1 MTEDLFTFPIVMVD
15 GENEERK
22 EKEKNLYG
30 EQEGPEYDIV
40 YGEAA
45 YPYYDFVGFE
55 DRWLPTQRSLQR
67 ALKQKF
73 DACIV
78 RFQNIGQFLVP
89 MSKDKF
95 RETIEAFA
103 EEREKQ
109 PEELDQPKGNVTII
123 KFTPEML
130 AQLATQKT
138 IGEADEKGDD
148 TDKS

>member
-1 MTEDLFTFPIVMVD
+1 MTDDLFTFPIVMVD

-22 EKEKNLYG
+22 EKQQNLYG
-30 EQEGPEYDIV
+30 EIEGPEYDIV

-45 YPYYDFVGFE
+45 YPYYDFIGFE

-89 MSKDKF
+89 MNKDKF
-95 RETIEAFA
+95 LESIKAFT

-109 PEELDQPKGNVTII
+109 PEQLDQPKGNVTII

-130 AQLATQKT
+130 AQLAMQKT
-138 IGEADEKGDD
+138 TEEDEKGDD
-148 TDKS
+148 TDK

>member
-1 MTEDLFTFPIVMVD
+1 MKKMTEDLFTFPIVMVD

-22 EKEKNLYG
+22 EKQQNLYG
-30 EQEGPEYDIV
+30 ADDSPEYDIV

-55 DRWLPTQRSLQR
+55 DRWLPTQLSLKK

-73 DACIV
+73 EACIV
-78 RFQNIGQFLVP
+78 RFANIGQFLVP
-89 MSKDKF
+89 MNKQKF
-95 RETIEAFA
+95 REAIEQFA

-109 PEELDQPKGNVTII
+109 PEEEQPKGNVTII

-130 AQLATQKT
+130 AQLATNKT
-138 IGEADEKGDD
+138 IGDEKQGE
-148 TDKS
+148 

>member
-1 MTEDLFTFPIVMVD
+1 MKNMTEDLFTFPIVMVD

-22 EKEKNLYG
+22 EKNNNLYG
-30 EQEGPEYDIV
+30 KEDEPEYDIV

-78 RFQNIGQFLVP
+78 RFANIGQFLVP
-89 MSKDKF
+89 MNKSDF
-95 RETIEAFA
+95 RTQIEEFA
-103 EEREKQ
+103 DQREKM
-109 PEELDQPKGNVTII
+109 PEEKEGKVTVL
-123 KFTPEML
+123 KFTPDML
-130 AQLATQKT
+130 ASLMTKVEDRLNKENET
-138 IGEADEKGDD
+138 GE
-148 TDKS
+148 